1 METISDLTPFTSY
14 NCTLHAVTVSDGPL
28 SDAITVTTAEHGMYI
43 DNQSIMLMILLY
55 VVPTAPIIKNMTVID
70 SGSVYVEWNI
80 PTETNGA
87 LTIYTISFSD
97 ENGSVMSIIV
107 PFSGQNVRYC
117 YIT

>member
-1 METISDLTPFTSY
+1 METIRNLTPFTSY

-28 SDAITVTTAEHGMYI
+28 SDPIKVTTAEHGMYI
-43 DNQSIMLMILLY
+43 DDQSIMLIILLY
-55 VVPTAPIIKNMTVID
+55 VAPTAPIIKNITVID
-70 SGSVYVEWNI
+70 SGSIYVEWNI
-80 PTETNGA
+80 PMETNGA